1 MAARVAAGGVA
12 TCTTPAQPPLCSATV
27 AVADVAALDA
37 ESFYE
42 DHVSSSLPLL
52 IRDEQLHTLRGR
64 WTDEYLS
71 ELAGAQMHA
80 EVRLS
85 AGNASNSFPLVKVAG
100 ERTEP
105 QRVAEFL
112 ALYRRPDRTMNVY
125 ATNLVI
131 DALRHELPRPP
142 FTALL
147 DHGCVSG
154 WCGGLWLGAGGQRSA
169 LHRDF
174 AENVHLVVQGAKRFV
189 LFAPNESRGLFP
201 RPEPS
206 NWLGHASRLP
216 DGARTCGGSGGGGG
230 GGGGGSGG
238 GSGGGGGESG
248 DRQEGDAACP
258 AEFASFG
265 TVRRRA
271 LECTV
276 RAGEMLYLPSAW
288 WHEVTS
294 EGDAGRSLSLN
305 FWFRAEWPRGTLRHL
320 TAEAAALRPPLRAS
334 AYRQLGT
341 ELAQRG
347 RGPEAMALL
356 RVAAEL
362 EPRDADAAA
371 MLATLERQF
380 GGAGPARQ
388 RGRVRM

>member
-1 MAARVAAGGVA
+1 MVATSPWLRVAAGGVA

-52 IRDEQLHTLRGR
+52 IRDEQLHALRGR

-112 ALYRRPDRTMNVY
+112 ALYRRPDRTVNVY

-154 WCGGLWLGAGGQRSA
+154 WCGGLWLGAGGQRTI
-169 LHRDF
+169 R
-174 AENVHLVVQGAKRFV
+174 
-189 LFAPNESRGLFP
+189 
-201 RPEPS
+201 
-206 NWLGHASRLP
+206 
-216 DGARTCGGSGGGGG
+216 
-230 GGGGGSGG
+230 
-238 GSGGGGGESG
+238 
-248 DRQEGDAACP
+248 
-258 AEFASFG
+258 
-265 TVRRRA
+265 
-271 LECTV
+271 
-276 RAGEMLYLPSAW
+276 
-288 WHEVTS
+288 
-294 EGDAGRSLSLN
+294 
-305 FWFRAEWPRGTLRHL
+305 
-320 TAEAAALRPPLRAS
+320 
-334 AYRQLGT
+334 
-341 ELAQRG
+341 
-347 RGPEAMALL
+347 RGPME
-356 RVAAEL
+356 R
-362 EPRDADAAA
+362 AA
-371 MLATLERQF
+371 MCS
-380 GGAGPARQ
+380 
-388 RGRVRM
+388 